1 MTLLHTILAGR
12 SLALRAA
19 ALECWPEGTV
29 LEPADV
35 LLHGVSLAE
44 AARTASTPAV
54 RIGRA
59 AQAWPLPAGTPQR
72 FVTVVLTRV
81 DEVVFSS
88 AARRSEV
95 WVDADLSPC
104 RPIPAAVRVIGRRP
118 VSRTKRMNLRSPA
131 GGFWEV
137 HLPVDTTA
145 SDLVAV
151 PCEGVLALSE
161 VRQGRRP
168 YRAGSGSGQEPEE
181 PDDGFLRP
189 WCLK

>member
-1 MTLLHTILAGR
+1 MTLLHTILTGR
-12 SLALRAA
+12 SLALQAA

-29 LEPADV
+29 LESADV
-35 LLHGVSLAE
+35 VLHGRSLTE

-59 AQAWPLPAGTPQR
+59 ARAWPVPAGSPQR

-88 AARRSEV
+88 TTRRSEV
-95 WVDADLSPC
+95 WVDAELDLC
-104 RPIPAAVRVIGRRP
+104 RPVPAAARVIGRRP
-118 VSRTKRMNLRSPA
+118 VSRTKRMNLCSPA

-145 SDLVAV
+145 SDLIAV

-161 VRQGRRP
+161 VRRGRSP
-168 YRAGSGSGQEPEE
+168 G
-181 PDDGFLRP
+181 
-189 WCLK
+189 C

>member
-12 SLALRAA
+12 SLALQAA

-29 LEPADV
+29 LEPGDV
-35 LLHGVSLAE
+35 LLHGLSLAS

-59 AQAWPLPAGTPQR
+59 GQAWPLPAGSPQR

-81 DEVVFSS
+81 EDVVFSS
-88 AARRSEV
+88 TARRSEV
-95 WVDADLSPC
+95 WVDAGLDHC
-104 RPIPAAVRVIGRRP
+104 RPVLDAVRVIGRRP
-118 VSRTKRMNLRSPA
+118 LSRTKRMNLRSPA
-131 GGFWEV
+131 GGCWEV
-137 HLPVDTTA
+137 HLPVDITA

-161 VRQGRRP
+161 VRRGKPSPAGGRPRP
-168 YRAGSGSGQEPEE
+168 EPEE